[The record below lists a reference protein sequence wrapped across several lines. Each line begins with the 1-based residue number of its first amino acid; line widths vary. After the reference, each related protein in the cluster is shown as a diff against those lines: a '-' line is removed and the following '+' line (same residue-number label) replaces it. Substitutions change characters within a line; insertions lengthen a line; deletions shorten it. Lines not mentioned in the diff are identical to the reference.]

1 MIEKGKVGA
10 VQLCMIMYP
19 TILATAILSLPATT
33 AEKAGRDMWITPV
46 WGLLAGAAS
55 LLIAIQLNKMYP
67 KETIIEYC
75 NHILGRLAGKLV
87 GLLYLF
93 FYVHI
98 SSIILKEYGNF
109 VIGNFFFKTP
119 MLVIVASFALLCIYT
134 ARGGVEVVARTA
146 SLTTPIAFIVLAAVL
161 VLVTPDITPT
171 NMLPM
176 FEHGIMPSIRGSI
189 SIQGWFSE
197 FFILSFLLPYMHK
210 REEGM
215 KAGAFTLMAVML
227 TLVMVNLV
235 SLMLM
240 GEETKNYI
248 YPLIGVA
255 RTISVA
261 GFFQHLESLIMVLW
275 VAGTFVKLSMF
286 LYACTLG
293 TSQWIGLPNYRIMAL
308 PIGFIVVIVSQWG
321 QPRMQEL
328 KHFFDTAVPYYL
340 LAMQVALP
348 FLLLL
353 VGLMRRSL
361 K

>member
-19 TILATAILSLPATT
+19 TIIATAILSLPAMA
-33 AEKAGRDMWITPV
+33 AEKAGRDMWLTPV
-46 WGLLAGAAS
+46 WAMLAGAAG

-75 NHILGRLAGKLV
+75 DRILGRVFGKLV
-87 GLLYLF
+87 GFLYLF
-93 FYVHI
+93 FYIHI

-109 VIGNFFFKTP
+109 IIGNFYFKTP
-119 MLVIVASFALLCIYT
+119 MLVIVSSFALLCIFT

-146 SLTTPIAFIVLAAVL
+146 SLVTPIAFIVLVAVL
-161 VLVTPDITPT
+161 VLIIPDLQPT
-171 NMLPM
+171 NMLPI
-176 FEHGIMPSIRGSI
+176 FEHGILPSMKGSFTV
-189 SIQGWFSE
+189 QAWYSE

-215 KAGAFTLMAVML
+215 KAGAFTLVAVML
-227 TLVMVNLV
+227 TLVFVNLV

-240 GEETKNYI
+240 GVDTKYYN

-286 LYACTLG
+286 LYACTIG
-293 TSQWIGLPNYRIMAL
+293 TSQWIGLSQYRIMAL
-308 PIGFIVVIVSQWG
+308 PVGFLVVLLSVWG
-321 QPRMQEL
+321 QPRLQEL
-328 KHFFDTAVPYYL
+328 DHLFETVIPYYL
-340 LAMQVALP
+340 LMMQIAVP
-348 FLLLL
+348 LLLL
-353 VGLMRRSL
+353 LIGLMRRPS